1 MSTTPE
7 PSLVHRGTG
16 PVATVYMT
24 VPRAGG
30 RAAAVKIYPSGL
42 DKATATE
49 LLEEQRTLAAL
60 RNVSSTLL
68 IDRLDELPDGRAAIW
83 MELCAQ
89 SLAELVEVGGPLPVP
104 DVLGLGETIAT
115 VLSDAHNVGIV
126 HGGVTPQNVLFRPAG
141 QPVVADFGLCLR
153 HRFPRQPE
161 AAAAYIAPEVLR
173 GTEPTA
179 AADLYGLG
187 AVLHFAL
194 TGSSPFPSRAGEPAG
209 EVLLRALGEP
219 PPSVTGRDLPPALP
233 ALVTALL
240 AKDPAARPASAA
252 QVVEV
257 VRELAAAVGGPSS
270 PSADDDVGPDFDD
283 FRDELPAARAS
294 VTGIPDFAPP
304 GAPAVGPTGPAGPPA
319 SPAPPAP
326 PAPAGPAGPPGG
338 GPPVATPPAPA
349 TPGPAAPGPEQ
360 PQPAGKPRRKRWQL
374 PPIAIAAAAV
384 LAVVVV
390 LVGALGGVG
399 GGTSDDKSEPEA
411 AKPAAATQP
420 TAPPKRDP
428 GPARTPKPT
437 STPAPDVRIEINQL
451 SDRGNTVRLGWRSS
465 KPLSYAVIIAV
476 QDKKE
481 ASTRFQGTATT
492 YTVKVDPDLKYCF
505 LVQGTDG
512 TNTWESKP
520 RAIRDATCRNN

>member
-1 MSTTPE
+1 MTLAMSTTPE

-24 VPRAGG
+24 VPAAGG
-30 RAAAVKIYPSGL
+30 PAAAVKIYPAGL
-42 DKATATE
+42 DKATVTE

-68 IDRLDELPDGRAAIW
+68 IDRLEELPDGRAAIW

-126 HGGVTPQNVLFRPAG
+126 HGGVTPSNVLFRPAG
-141 QPVVADFGLCLR
+141 QPVVADFGLSLR
-153 HRFPRQPE
+153 QRFPRQPE

-173 GTEPTA
+173 GTEPTS

-194 TGSSPFPSRAGEPAG
+194 TGRSPFPSRAGEPAG

-219 PPSVTGRDLPPALP
+219 PPTVTGDDLPPALP

-240 AKDPAARPASAA
+240 AKDPDARPRSAG

-257 VRELAAAVGGPSS
+257 IRELAAAIGEPLST
-270 PSADDDVGPDFDD
+270 AAAEDAGPDFDD

-294 VTGIPDFAPP
+294 VPDFPPVGGPPVEAAGPLAPP
-304 GAPAVGPTGPAGPPA
+304 SVPVVPGPAGPEPA
-319 SPAPPAP
+319 RP
-326 PAPAGPAGPPGG
+326 
-338 GPPVATPPAPA
+338 
-349 TPGPAAPGPEQ
+349 Q
-360 PQPAGKPRRKRWQL
+360 PQPAGAKPARRWQL
-374 PPIAIAAAAV
+374 PSIAIAAAAV

-399 GGTSDDKSEPEA
+399 GGKDDKAEPEA
-411 AKPAAATQP
+411 AKPAVANQP
-420 TAPPKRDP
+420 TASAPPTSDP

-437 STPAPDVRIEINQL
+437 SAQIPDVNLVINQL
-451 SDRGNTVRLGWRSS
+451 SDRGTTVRLGWRSS
-465 KPLSYAVIIAV
+465 KPLSYAVIIAEQGK
-476 QDKKE
+476 QDT
-481 ASTRFQGTATT
+481 STKFRGTATT
-492 YTVKVDPDLKYCF
+492 YTVDVDPDLKYCF

-512 TNTWESKP
+512 THTWESKP
-520 RAIRDATCRNN
+520 RAIRNASCKND